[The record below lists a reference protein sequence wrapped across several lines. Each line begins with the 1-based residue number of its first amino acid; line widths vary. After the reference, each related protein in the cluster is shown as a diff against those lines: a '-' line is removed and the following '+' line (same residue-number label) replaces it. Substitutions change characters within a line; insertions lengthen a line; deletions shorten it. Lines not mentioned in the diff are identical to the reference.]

1 MKILFFGDI
10 VGKIGRRAVAT
21 VLPQLIAEHTL
32 DLVVANVE
40 NLAHGTGVT
49 EKTLAEMTAAG
60 VQAFT
65 SGNHILKKPEAK
77 DLLERNDITLIRPAN
92 YPATTPGR
100 GYAEVT
106 VGGKKILLIN
116 LIGQVFFDQP
126 NSNPFTAADE
136 ILHSTSKETYDA
148 VLVDFHAEATS
159 EKVAMGWYL
168 DGRVSAVVGTH
179 THVPTADERVLPSGT
194 AYISDVGMC
203 AARDSVIGVAI
214 QPVLDGFLI
223 DTPSPFTIP
232 ETGPAG
238 VNAVLIEVG
247 NNRRATTITR
257 LDRVVEV

>member
-10 VGKIGRRAVAT
+10 VGKIGRRAVAAAM
-21 VLPQLIAEHTL
+21 PQLVADYQP
-32 DLVVANVE
+32 DLIVANVE

-49 EKTLAEMTAAG
+49 EKTLAEMTAIG
-60 VQAFT
+60 VGAFT

-77 DLLERNDITLIRPAN
+77 DLLERKDITLLRPAN
-92 YPATTPGR
+92 YPTTTPGR
-100 GYAEVT
+100 GYAEVK
-106 VGGKKILLIN
+106 VGGKKVLLIN

-126 NSNPFTAADE
+126 SSNPFTAIDE
-136 ILHSTSKETYDA
+136 ILHSTSQETYDA

-179 THVPTADERVLPSGT
+179 THVPTADERVLPLGT

-203 AARDSVIGVAI
+203 AARDSVIGVAT
-214 QPVLDGFLI
+214 QPVLDGFLT
-223 DTPSPFTIP
+223 DAPSPFTIP
-232 ETGPAG
+232 ETGPAV